1 MTHKCHTSLDT
12 AIYIK
17 SGRRKIILETS
28 KSSKSQTPLQD
39 LTEDEIEEMMR
50 EADLD
55 GDGKVLF
62 YHIDFYW
69 G

>member
-1 MTHKCHTSLDT
+1 MTHKYHGGLDV

-17 SGRRKIILETS
+17 SALKERLNHIFKKAPNPL
-28 KSSKSQTPLQD
+28 LQD

-55 GDGKVLF
+55 GDGKDLF
-62 YHIDFYW
+62 K
-69 G
+69 